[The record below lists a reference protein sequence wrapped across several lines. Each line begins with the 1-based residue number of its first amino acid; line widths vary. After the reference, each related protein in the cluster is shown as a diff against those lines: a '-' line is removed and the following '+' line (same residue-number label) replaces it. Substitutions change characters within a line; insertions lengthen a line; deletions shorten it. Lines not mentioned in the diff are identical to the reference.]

1 MRMTRIATIVSSVLL
16 ASAAAY
22 AGDSATKEQWSAAD
36 KDRDGQLTLA
46 EAQAGMPTVADKFA
60 SIDANGDGKISGDE
74 FSAYH
79 KASGDKSMEA
89 DQAKSP
95 TTNQ

>member
-1 MRMTRIATIVSSVLL
+1 MRTIRIATVVSSVLL

-22 AGDSATKEQWSAAD
+22 AGDSATKEKWSAAD
-36 KDRDGQLTLA
+36 TDRDGQLTLA
-46 EAQAGMPTVADKFA
+46 EARAGMPAVADKFA

-74 FSAYH
+74 FRAYH

-89 DQAKSP
+89 DEAKAP
-95 TTNQ
+95 TTSQ